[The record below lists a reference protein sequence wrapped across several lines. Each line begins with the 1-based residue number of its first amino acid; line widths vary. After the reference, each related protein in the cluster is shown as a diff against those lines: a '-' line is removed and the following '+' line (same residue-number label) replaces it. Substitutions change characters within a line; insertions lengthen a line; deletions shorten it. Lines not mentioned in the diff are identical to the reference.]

1 MKNLYIFM
9 VLAGGALY
17 GTMSSF
23 VKLSY
28 ANGFTAA
35 EVSFFQAF
43 FAAVFLWI
51 AAAKRP
57 SANAPRI
64 PRGQAVPTLFAGAA
78 IGMANYLYYQSLPF
92 ISASLAIVV
101 LMQFTWFTLLAEKI
115 VFGKNPSLAECCA
128 AAVVMI
134 GSVLASGIAE
144 RGAGEYSARGIMFA
158 LGAALSYA
166 AYITANG
173 HIAQTFC
180 WRTKSALIMTASA
193 AAIFAVNAGEIT
205 ANSHFGGGFV
215 LWSLAFA
222 IFGTTIPTALF
233 AAGIPKI
240 GAGVSSILMAVE
252 LPVAVVCAH
261 FVLGERIDAAQT
273 LGVLVM
279 LCAIAAMN
287 HLRSKS
293 RK

>member
-101 LMQFTWFTLLAEKI
+101 LMQFTWF
-115 VFGKNPSLAECCA
+115 C
-128 AAVVMI
+128 
-134 GSVLASGIAE
+134 IAPE
-144 RGAGEYSARGIMFA
+144 G
-158 LGAALSYA
+158 L
-166 AYITANG
+166 T
-173 HIAQTFC
+173 
-180 WRTKSALIMTASA
+180 
-193 AAIFAVNAGEIT
+193 
-205 ANSHFGGGFV
+205 
-215 LWSLAFA
+215 
-222 IFGTTIPTALF
+222 
-233 AAGIPKI
+233 
-240 GAGVSSILMAVE
+240 
-252 LPVAVVCAH
+252 
-261 FVLGERIDAAQT
+261 
-273 LGVLVM
+273 
-279 LCAIAAMN
+279 
-287 HLRSKS
+287 
-293 RK
+293 